1 LRHPGFRHQFDSD
14 NPVNS
19 DPELAKKKSHW
30 LDVTALARIEATSED
45 SRYPIK
51 SAFEEDGHGWRA
63 AEVGEQ
69 TIHLLFDEPRRIRRI
84 WLCFIEPDTE
94 RTQEFTL
101 RWSTDQSDPLRPLI
115 QQQWNFSPTGSI
127 IQIEDHEVNL
137 YGVWMLQLIIRP
149 EIKRGPAVA
158 TIASWRLA

>member
-1 LRHPGFRHQFDSD
+1 MRLRTVSQMGKKLM
-14 NPVNS
+14 NC
-19 DPELAKKKSHW
+19 DPRLGTKKSRW
-30 LDVTALARIEATSED
+30 LDVKVLARVEATSED

-51 SAFEEDGHGWRA
+51 SAFEADGHGWRA

-69 TIHLLFDEPRRIRRI
+69 TIQLVFDEPRRIQRI
-84 WLCFIEPDTE
+84 WLCFMEPDTE

-101 RWSTDQSDPLRPLI
+101 QWSMDQTDALRPLI
-115 QQQWNFSPTGSI
+115 QQQWNFSPMGSI

-137 YGVWMLQLIIRP
+137 YGVWMLHLIVRP